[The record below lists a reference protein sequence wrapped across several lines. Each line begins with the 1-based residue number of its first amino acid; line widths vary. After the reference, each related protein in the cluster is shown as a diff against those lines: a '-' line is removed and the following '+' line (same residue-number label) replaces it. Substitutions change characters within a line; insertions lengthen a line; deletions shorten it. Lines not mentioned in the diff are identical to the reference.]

1 MMAYVCRVFP
11 IFVLISVVVAAD
23 LETKSVN
30 SHRFKYP
37 QLKRDESV
45 VDDYYGTKVADPY
58 RYLEDPTSEE
68 VKNLI
73 QDQNKLTDEYLN
85 RNSIKEKI
93 EKKLTEV
100 FNYPR
105 YGVPKR
111 YGDRYY
117 FTMNNG
123 LQNQDVHYVQNS
135 LNDEPRVFFDPN
147 TLSTDG
153 TVHLSR
159 TVFSEDGKLVAL
171 GLNSNGSDWMSVRFR
186 NTSSGL
192 EYPDVLHDI
201 KFSSIVWS
209 KDGLGIFY
217 ACYPKSDAQTTR
229 SLGTETYQYGN
240 QKLYYHRVGT
250 KSQKEDVLLL
260 EFDDTELLIGT
271 FDITDDGNH
280 LVIFPGKGEN
290 SMIYFASLEELQR
303 TGGFKS
309 KLKIIPI
316 DERMDHMYTY
326 IGSEGSTIY
335 LLTNDGA
342 PNYRIIAVDLN
353 KPDAINWSTLVPEH
367 EKNSLQYANI
377 IDNDKIILEYLVD
390 VNSRLELRSLIDGK
404 LIQVIDTPLGS
415 VDSIW
420 GKKSHNELFYRIVS
434 FLIPGIIYRID
445 LTHTPYKPE
454 VFREIKIDGFDAS
467 KFVAEQVFYPS
478 YDGTLIPMFIIH
490 KQNFIRDRSAST
502 LLYGYG
508 GFNIP
513 IAPAFSPSRIVF
525 LQNLDGVYA
534 IPNIRG
540 GGEYG
545 SKWHEAGQALNKQT
559 VFDDFQAAAE
569 YLINENYTT
578 ASKIAINGGS
588 NGGLLVSACIN
599 QRPELYGA
607 GVAQVGV
614 HDLLRFQKFT
624 IGYAWCRE
632 YGCSDDGNKTVFEN
646 LYRLSPLH
654 NVRMPTD
661 KKVQY
666 PSVLLTTGDHDD
678 RVVPLHS
685 YKLIAELQYKIG
697 REKRQRNPLLIKI
710 ETSAGHGGGKST
722 LKRISETAAI
732 YAFLVESAVFTYRP

>member
-1 MMAYVCRVFP
+1 MIAYVYQVFT
-11 IFVLISVVVAAD
+11 IYALISFIAAAD
-23 LETKSVN
+23 LKTESVN
-30 SHRFKYP
+30 NQRYNYP
-37 QLKRDESV
+37 SVRRDESV
-45 VDDYYGTKVADPY
+45 VDDYYGIKVADPY

-68 VKNLI
+68 VKKFI
-73 QDQNKLTDEYLN
+73 EDQNKLTDEYLG
-85 RNSIKEKI
+85 RNYIMPQI
-93 EKKLTEV
+93 EKKILETY
-100 FNYPR
+100 NYTR
-105 YGVPKR
+105 YDVPER

-123 LQNQDVHYVQNS
+123 LQNQDVYYVQNS

-153 TVHLSR
+153 TVHLSDI
-159 TVFSEDGKLVAL
+159 TFSEDGQLVAL
-171 GLNSNGSDWMSVRFR
+171 GLSSNGSDWMSVRFR
-186 NTSSGL
+186 NTSSGM

-201 KFSSIVWS
+201 KFSDIVWS

-217 ACYPKSDAQTTR
+217 ACFPKSETQTTR

-250 KSQKEDVLLL
+250 RQGEDVHLL
-260 EFDDTELLIGT
+260 EFNDTELLLGA

-280 LVIFPGKGEN
+280 LLIFPEKGDI
-290 SMIYFASLEELQR
+290 SMVYFASLEELQL

-309 KLKIIPI
+309 KITFTAIVEQL
-316 DERMDHMYTY
+316 DNEYSY

-335 LLTNDGA
+335 LITNDGA

-353 KPDAINWSTLVPEH
+353 KPEPINWSTLVPEH

-390 VNSRLELRSLIDGK
+390 VNSRLEVRSLIDGK
-404 LIQVIDTPLGS
+404 LIQVIDTPVGS

-420 GKKSHNELFYRIVS
+420 GKKSHNELFYRVVS
-434 FLIPGIIYRID
+434 FLIPGIIYRVG
-445 LTHTPYKPE
+445 LTHTPYQPE
-454 VFREIKIDGFDAS
+454 VFREIKIAGFDAS
-467 KFVAEQVFYPS
+467 KFVAKQVFYPS

-490 KQNFIRDRSAST
+490 KQNLVRNRSASA

-513 IAPAFSPSRIVF
+513 VSPAFSPSRIVF

-599 QRPELYGA
+599 QRPDLYGA
-607 GVAQVGV
+607 AVDEVGV

-624 IGYAWCRE
+624 IGYAWCPE
-632 YGCSDDGNKTVFEN
+632 YGCSEDGNQTVFEN

-661 KKVQY
+661 KNVQY

-697 REKRQRNPLLIKI
+697 REERQRNPLLIKI
-710 ETSAGHGGGKST
+710 QTSTGHGGGKST
-722 LKRISETAAI
+722 SKRISETADI